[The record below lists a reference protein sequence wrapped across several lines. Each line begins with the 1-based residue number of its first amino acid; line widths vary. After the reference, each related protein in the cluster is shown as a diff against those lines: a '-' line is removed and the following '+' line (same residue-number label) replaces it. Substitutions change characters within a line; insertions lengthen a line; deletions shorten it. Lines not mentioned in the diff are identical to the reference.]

1 MRHVSICTC
10 SRLTASKGG
19 NFIDSANNYQ
29 FQETEKWVGEWMK
42 KRGNRDEIGLL
53 HYLYPAFNDVILIIH
68 VVLAT
73 KYTTNFRAGPG
84 SPNILVNFAGN
95 GSKSLKVSVEASL
108 KNLQTDYID
117 LVYLSSH

>member
-1 MRHVSICTC
+1 VPICVR

-53 HYLYPAFNDVILIIH
+53 HYQYLAFNDVILITHI
-68 VVLAT
+68 VLAT
-73 KYTTNFRAGPG
+73 KYTTNCRAGPG
-84 SPNILVNFAGN
+84 SPNILVNFTGN

-108 KNLQTDYID
+108 KNLQTNYID